1 MLIEYFG
8 GIEVYMYLVV
18 GLGNPGDKYRYTK
31 HNAGFMVLDYFASEQ
46 NINISKLKHKALI
59 GEGQIGQEKIIL
71 AKPQTFMNLS
81 GESVLDLMNWYKEDI
96 SRLIVVYD
104 DIDLEPGRIRIR
116 PEGSSGTHNG
126 MKSIIYLMNTD
137 KFPRIRVGIGRQPDY
152 MDLADYVLSRFSDE
166 EIPLME
172 EAVKK
177 AALAIEE
184 IVKRDVA
191 SAMNKYNREK

>member
-1 MLIEYFG
+1 
-8 GIEVYMYLVV
+8 MYLIV

-31 HNAGFMVLDYFASEQ
+31 HNAGFMVLDYFASEH
-46 NINISKLKHKALI
+46 NISISRLKHKALI

-81 GESVLDLMNWYKEDI
+81 GESVLELMNWYKEDI
-96 SRLIVVYD
+96 SKLIVVYD

-177 AALAIEE
+177 AALAVEE
-184 IVKRDVA
+184 IVKKDVA

>member
-1 MLIEYFG
+1 
-8 GIEVYMYLVV
+8 MYLIV

-31 HNAGFMVLDYFASEQ
+31 HNAGFMVLDYFASEH
-46 NINISKLKHKALI
+46 NISISKLKHKAHI

-81 GESVLDLMNWYKEDI
+81 GESVLELMNWYKEDI

-184 IVKRDVA
+184 IVKKDVA

>member
-1 MLIEYFG
+1 
-8 GIEVYMYLVV
+8 MYLIV

-31 HNAGFMVLDYFASEQ
+31 HNVGFMVLDYFASQ
-46 NINISKLKHKALI
+46 HNISISKLKHKALL
-59 GEGQIGQEKIIL
+59 GEGQIGQERVIL
-71 AKPQTFMNLS
+71 AKPQTYMNLS
-81 GESVLDLMNWYKEDI
+81 GESVQELMHWYKEDI

-104 DIDLEPGRIRIR
+104 DVDLAVGRIRIR

-126 MKSIIYLMNTD
+126 MKSIIYLVNSD
-137 KFPRIRVGIGRQPDY
+137 KFPRIRVGIGKQPDY
-152 MDLADYVLSRFSDE
+152 MDLGDYVLSRFNDE

-184 IVKRDVA
+184 IVKRDLN
-191 SAMNKYNREK
+191 SAMNKYNR

>member
-1 MLIEYFG
+1 
-8 GIEVYMYLVV
+8 MYLIT

-31 HNAGFMVLDYFASEQ
+31 HNVGFMVLDHFASEH
-46 NINISKLKHKALI
+46 NISISKLKHKALI
-59 GEGQIGQEKIIL
+59 GEGQIGQERVIL
-71 AKPQTFMNLS
+71 AKPQTYMNLS
-81 GESVLDLMNWYKEDI
+81 GESVQELMHWYKEDI

-104 DIDLEPGRIRIR
+104 DVDLDVGRIRIR

-126 MKSIIYLMNTD
+126 MKSIIYLLNTD
-137 KFPRIRVGIGRQPDY
+137 KFPRIRVGIGKQPPY
-152 MDLADYVLSRFSDE
+152 MDLGNYVLSRFNDE

-177 AALAIEE
+177 SALAIEE
-184 IVKRDVA
+184 IVRKDIT